1 MHGVSAGRGCTN
13 RLGLRTALLLCV
25 ASLIALSAGAKD
37 EIGHASFVSP
47 HAQPIDL
54 LPDGSRV
61 YVANTPAGTV
71 EVIDADDGRVLARIS
86 VGVDPVAVAVRPDG
100 LEVWAANHIS
110 DSVSVIDSDPT
121 SPTYHHVVA
130 TVQAFDTKTRSTRFD
145 EPVGVAF
152 ASNTKAYVALSSE
165 NRIAIVDV
173 VRRSVI
179 GHLEITAQDPR
190 AIAVRGD
197 RLYVVPF
204 ESGNQ
209 TELSGCF
216 GAQNIDGDQC
226 TFDLQEHVVDNNN
239 VLSLFYDADIV
250 RDPRVPDRDLFVYD
264 TTTDSLVDV
273 VSTIGTLLYGV
284 TADSSGRVY
293 ISQTEARND
302 ENGRAG
308 TLKHELVDLEN
319 RAFLN
324 QIAVV
329 ECGGAVCSQPSVYEL
344 EPLPPSHPASGMAL
358 ATPFGI
364 QISDDDSTLVVTA
377 AGSSKLFTVDAASGE
392 VLGRVDVGWVPR
404 GVVLDSAADGAP
416 RRAWVLNVVANS
428 VSVVDVSSPTSPRLE
443 RTVELEDPTHPDVKL
458 GRFAFNNANA
468 SSTGTFSCES
478 CHPDGHTDQLLW
490 VLGGPRCEIDGCTQ
504 IPPRSTM
511 PVRGV
516 RDTAPYHW
524 DGVPGDPFGGIN
536 GQFPQS
542 SVSPNC
548 STAEECIRHLIDGG
562 LESTMC
568 DQNDCPENATGQ
580 PGLLDEKERAAMG
593 KYLLSL
599 PHPPARERP
608 FDDKITALARQGFFE
623 FFDNDGRTT
632 CGRCHQFPFWTT
644 TNVEGSGMDAPSFR
658 GLPDRWLILPQ
669 GRLNMFELVSVATNN
684 EFPWNRDLGFEEL
697 NMWALIF
704 GTEENPSDL
713 RQDSGFGPMGPW
725 QMFLEG
731 SLGHSG
737 AFARQVTLNA
747 ASAGAAARAVTE
759 TLLAALEVA
768 AADGAIALRGEGV
781 RLTGADPATVAIA
794 FEGGAYRDRAGDGQ
808 WSRGQL
814 LAQAKAGELVV
825 TLTGQLGP
833 SVDVDHP
840 QPAIWSAAD
849 PSRAFL
855 TQTYP
860 LLPDDHP
867 MQIFG
872 RHVGPGASIF
882 VDGRR
887 TAGRVT
893 CARGGGLPDCRDE
906 ALRVQL
912 DELGRFNGGMH
923 LLQLQTPG
931 GLLSNEFLF
940 YVDGSLGIVAPWS
953 TRLF

>member
-1 MHGVSAGRGCTN
+1 MVAG
-13 RLGLRTALLLCV
+13 LLALP
-25 ASLIALSAGAKD
+25 AGAKAP
-37 EIGHASFVSP
+37 EVGHASFVSP
-47 HAQPIDL
+47 HARPIAL
-54 LPDGSRV
+54 LPDGSLV
-61 YVANTPAGTV
+61 YVANTPSGTV
-71 EVIDADDGRVLARIS
+71 DVIDADDGEVLARIP
-86 VGVDPVAVAVRPDG
+86 VGVEPVGLAVRPDG
-100 LEVWAANHIS
+100 LEIWVTNHVS
-110 DSVSVIDSDPT
+110 DSVSVIDSDPA

-130 TVQAFDTKTRSTRFD
+130 TVQAFDTKTRSTLFD

-165 NRIAIVDV
+165 NRIAV
-173 VRRSVI
+173 VNVESRSVI

-190 AIAVRGD
+190 AIVVRGD
-197 RLYVVPF
+197 RLYVVAF

-264 TTTDSLVDV
+264 TTTDRLLDV

-284 TADSSGRVY
+284 TVDSSGRVY

-308 TLKHELVDLEN
+308 TLKETLVDLEN

-324 QIAVV
+324 QIGVV
-329 ECGGAVCSQPSVYEL
+329 DCGGAVCRQPQVIEL
-344 EPLPPSHPASGMAL
+344 EPLPPLHPASGRAL

-364 QISDDDSTLVVTA
+364 QVSDDDSTLVATA
-377 AGSSKLFTVDAASGE
+377 AGSNRLFTVDAASGD
-392 VLGRVDVGWVPR
+392 VLGRVEVGWVPR
-404 GVVLDSAADGAP
+404 GVALASAADGSP
-416 RRAWVLNVVANS
+416 QRAWVLNAVADS
-428 VSVVDVSSPTSPRLE
+428 VSVVNVSSPASPFVE
-443 RTVELEDPTHPDVKL
+443 RTIELQDPTEPVVKL

-490 VLGGPRCEIDGCTQ
+490 VLGGPQCEIDGCTQ

-524 DGVPGDPFGGIN
+524 DGVQGDPVGGIN

-542 SVSPNC
+542 FVLPNC
-548 STAEECIRHLIDGG
+548 GTAQECIRHLLDGA
-562 LESTMC
+562 LEATMC
-568 DQNDCPENATGQ
+568 DQTDCSENASGQ
-580 PGLLDEKERAAMG
+580 AGLLEEKERAAMG
-593 KYLLSL
+593 TYLLSL

-608 FDDKITALARQGFFE
+608 FDDQITALARRGFFE
-623 FFDNDGRTT
+623 FFDNGGRTT
-632 CGRCHQFPFWTT
+632 CGRCHRFPFWTR
-644 TNVEGSGMDAPSFR
+644 TNVAGSGMDAPSFR

-669 GRLNMFELVSVATNN
+669 GRINMFELVSVATNN
-684 EFPWNRDLGFEEL
+684 EFPWNRDRGFEEL

-704 GTEENPSDL
+704 GTEEDPSGL

-725 QMFLEG
+725 QLFLEG
-731 SLGHSG
+731 SMGHSG
-737 AFARQVTLNA
+737 AFARQVTLNT
-747 ASAGAAARAVTE
+747 ASTAPAARAATE

-768 AADGAIALRGEGV
+768 AGDGAILLRGEGV
-781 RLTGADPATVAIA
+781 RLTGAEPVPVGLA
-794 FEGGAYRDRAGDGQ
+794 FESGAYRDRAGDSE
-808 WSRGQL
+808 WSRAQL
-814 LAQAKAGELVV
+814 LAQAKAGQLVL
-825 TLTGQLGP
+825 TLTGHLGAT
-833 SVDVDHP
+833 VDVDHP
-840 QPAIWSAAD
+840 QPAIWSVAD
-849 PSRAFL
+849 PSRGDG

-860 LLPDDHP
+860 RLPDDNP
-867 MQIFG
+867 MRILG
-872 RHVGPGASIF
+872 RHVGKGAHIF

-887 TAGRVT
+887 VPGQVT
-893 CARGGGLPDCRDE
+893 CALGGGLPDCRDE
-906 ALRVQL
+906 ALRVHL
-912 DELGRFNGGMH
+912 DSFAPDNGMH

-940 YVDGSLGIVAPWS
+940 YTEYPSAIWLPVPSRP
-953 TRLF
+953 